1 MAVLEQIDRAR
12 IFRPATRC
20 LVGRASTCHLILDDS
35 DASREH
41 AVIFYDGVHWNVR
54 DLSSRNGTL
63 VEAERVVDTMPLH
76 LGQTVRFGGE
86 RNAWKLVDADPP
98 AARAVSRLTGRA
110 VVADQTGLFLPDAA
124 RSEVFVSNQDG
135 QWCLERMGEVRAVA
149 DQEEIT
155 VGDEVWTLE
164 LTVGEERPSLATVA
178 LDSAEARFVFKVSR
192 DEEYVELVVA
202 KGGRAHSFT
211 HRSHIYL
218 LLLLARARL
227 EDQLSSETLPG
238 EHGWVETKRL
248 ANMLKTSSEQ
258 INVWVW
264 RAREQFQRIDADLAR
279 RLVERRPA
287 LGQLRIG
294 FGELATELL

>member
-1 MAVLEQIDRAR
+1 M
-12 IFRPATRC
+12 RC
-20 LVGRASTCHLILDDS
+20 LVGRASTCHLVLDNS

-41 AVIFYDGVHWNVR
+41 AVIFYDGGSWNVR

-63 VEAERVVDTMPLH
+63 VGAERVVDTTPLR
-76 LGQTVRFGGE
+76 LGEVVRFGSE
-86 RNAWKLVDADPP
+86 RNAWKLIDAAPP
-98 AARAVSRLTGRA
+98 AARAVSRTSGS
-110 VVADQTGLFLPDAA
+110 VVLAEQAGLFLPNAA
-124 RSEVFVSNQDG
+124 RCEAFISNQDG

-149 DQEEIT
+149 DQEELT
-155 VGDEVWTLE
+155 LADEVWTLE
-164 LTVGEERPSLATVA
+164 LTVGEECPSLATVA
-178 LDSAEARFVFKVSR
+178 LDSAEVRFVFKVSR
-192 DEEYVELVVA
+192 DEEYVELVVT
-202 KGGRAHSFT
+202 KGGRGHSFT

-264 RAREQFQRIDADLAR
+264 RAREQFQKIDADLAH

>member
-1 MAVLEQIDRAR
+1 MAVLEQVDRSR
-12 IFRPATRC
+12 TFRPATRC
-20 LVGRASTCHLILDDS
+20 LVGRASTCHLVLDNS

-41 AVIFYDGVHWNVR
+41 AVIFYDGVSWNVR
-54 DLSSRNGTL
+54 DLSSRNGTM
-63 VEAERVVDTMPLH
+63 VGAERVVDTVPLH
-76 LGQTVRFGGE
+76 VGDIVRFGGE
-86 RNAWKLVDADPP
+86 RNAWKLIDAAPP
-98 AARAVSRLTGRA
+98 AARAVSRATGCA
-110 VVADQTGLFLPDAA
+110 VLADQAGLFLPNAA
-124 RSEVFVSNQDG
+124 HCEAFISNQDG
-135 QWCLERMGEVRAVA
+135 QWCLERLGEVRAVA
-149 DQEEIT
+149 DREEVT
-155 VGDEVWTLE
+155 LAEDVWTLE
-164 LTVGEERPSLATVA
+164 LTVGEERPSQATVA
-178 LDSAEARFVFKVSR
+178 LDSAEVRLLFKVSR
-192 DEEYVELVVA
+192 DEEYVELVVS

-238 EHGWVETKRL
+238 EQGWVETKRL

-264 RAREQFQRIDADLAR
+264 RAREQLQRIDADLAH

-294 FGELATELL
+294 FGELSTEVL